1 MLFTFLIVI
10 PLKGDSVPDILFGF
24 IIIIGRNYK
33 RLNWSWDEIKKYI

>member
-10 PLKGDSVPDILFGF
+10 PLKGDSVPGIQFGF

-33 RLNWSWDEIKKYI
+33 SLNWSWDEIKKIY